1 MEEPMIGIGPDQD
14 VLDAT
19 SKLAQICRRQLNSS
33 SEVEDMKIVAEILR
47 DCAKVQKMV
56 AETHKIND
64 KL

>member
-1 MEEPMIGIGPDQD
+1 MIGIGPDQD